1 MIRLATGLFAL
12 ASGVVAYSAYWWRL
26 EDPFIKDVDRAIA
39 AITIYRAQTAYIS
52 TDMRT
57 ADDWGEGFCD

>member
-1 MIRLATGLFAL
+1 MIRLLFAL
-12 ASGVVAYSAYWWRL
+12 LLGSVAYCIRWWID

-39 AITIYRAQTAYIS
+39 AITIYRAQTACIS